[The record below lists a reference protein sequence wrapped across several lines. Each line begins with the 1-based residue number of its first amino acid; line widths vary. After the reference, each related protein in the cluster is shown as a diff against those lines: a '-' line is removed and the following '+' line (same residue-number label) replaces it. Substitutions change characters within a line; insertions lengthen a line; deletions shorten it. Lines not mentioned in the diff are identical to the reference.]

1 MARCATMTYNTETGK
16 WTRNAGSSSSNSS
29 SSPKKSSGGGSKKSG
44 GSGGSGENLTSKA
57 SSRKKSDGKV
67 EKKYNYIEYNTLI
80 GTLSF
85 IVNEKTIKLTAGDTV
100 KLEGLGKYL
109 SGNYFVKDVTRQIST
124 NGYSHTA
131 TLIKTDFGSSLKT
144 TTKSKDKKK
153 TKTKKE
159 KSSASKDNNKSQRTY
174 TVKKGDCLWNI
185 AKKFYGNGAA
195 YTKIYDANTN
205 KVADPN
211 RIYPGQVFVIP

>member
-29 SSPKKSSGGGSKKSG
+29 SSPKKSSGGGSKKSR
-44 GSGGSGENLTSKA
+44 GSGDNLTSKA

-205 KVADPN
+205 KIADPN

>member
-16 WTRNAGSSSSNSS
+16 WTRNAGSSNSS

-44 GSGGSGENLTSKA
+44 GSGDNLTSKA
-57 SSRKKSDGKV
+57 SSKKKSDGKV

-205 KVADPN
+205 KIADPN

>member
-1 MARCATMTYNTETGK
+1 MDKELRWLTMARCATMTYNTETGK

-44 GSGGSGENLTSKA
+44 GSGDNLTSKA
-57 SSRKKSDGKV
+57 SSKKKSDGKV

-131 TLIKTDFGSSLKT
+131 TLIKTDFGSSLTT

-159 KSSASKDNNKSQRTY
+159 KSSASKDNNK
-174 TVKKGDCLWNI
+174 
-185 AKKFYGNGAA
+185 
-195 YTKIYDANTN
+195 
-205 KVADPN
+205 
-211 RIYPGQVFVIP
+211 

>member
-1 MARCATMTYNTETGK
+1 MARCATMTYNPETGK

-29 SSPKKSSGGGSKKSG
+29 SSPKKSSGGGSKKNG
-44 GSGGSGENLTSKA
+44 GSGDNLTSKA
-57 SSRKKSDGKV
+57 SSKKKSDGKV

-205 KVADPN
+205 KIADPN
-211 RIYPGQVFVIP
+211 RLYPGQVFVIP

>member
-1 MARCATMTYNTETGK
+1 MARCATMTYNPETGK

-44 GSGGSGENLTSKA
+44 GSGDNLTSKA

>member
-1 MARCATMTYNTETGK
+1 MARGATMTYNPETGK
-16 WTRNAGSSSSNSS
+16 WTRNAGSSSS
-29 SSPKKSSGGGSKKSG
+29 KKSSGGGSKKSSD
-44 GSGGSGENLTSKA
+44 SGDNLTSKA
-57 SSRKKSDGKV
+57 SSKKKSDGKV
-67 EKKYNYIEYNTLI
+67 EKKYNYIEYNTLT

-205 KVADPN
+205 KIADPN
-211 RIYPGQVFVIP
+211 RINPGQVFVIP

>member
-1 MARCATMTYNTETGK
+1 MARGATMAYNPETGK
-16 WTRNAGSSSSNSS
+16 WTRNAGSSSS
-29 SSPKKSSGGGSKKSG
+29 KKSSGGGSKKSSD
-44 GSGGSGENLTSKA
+44 SGDNLTSKA
-57 SSRKKSDGKV
+57 SSKKKSDGKV

-205 KVADPN
+205 KIADPN

>member
-1 MARCATMTYNTETGK
+1 MARGATMTYNPETGK
-16 WTRNAGSSSSNSS
+16 WTRNAGSSSS
-29 SSPKKSSGGGSKKSG
+29 KKSSGGGSKKSSD
-44 GSGGSGENLTSKA
+44 SGDNLTSKA
-57 SSRKKSDGKV
+57 SSKKKSDGKV